1 MGREPFGLHP
11 ELVFDGKKMTIAL
24 PENEIRND
32 AATAKPSRVILYNDD
47 WHSFEDVTL
56 QLMKATGCSAA
67 EGEAHAWRVHT
78 EGRSTVFGGAREE
91 CERVANCLREIRLH
105 VEVDWD

>member
-1 MGREPFGLHP
+1 VAVL
-11 ELVFDGKKMTIAL
+11 L
-24 PENEIRND
+24 PEQESKTQD
-32 AATAKPSRVILYNDD
+32 LSATPARCILYNDD
-47 WHSFEDVTL
+47 WHTFDDVII

-78 EGRSTVFGGAREE
+78 EGRSTVFEGKRED
-91 CERVANCLREIRLH
+91 CERVAGILREIRLH